1 MIKEQMSKASCF
13 DTHSS
18 LLLQLLLSQGG
29 WGPVPRIAGNLGIY
43 SHSLCLQQFAVLL
56 NSHLL
61 TC

>member
-29 WGPVPRIAGNLGIY
+29 WGPAPRIAGNSRNIL
-43 SHSLCLQQFAVLL
+43 SLPLPAAVC
-56 NSHLL
+56 SI
-61 TC
+61 T